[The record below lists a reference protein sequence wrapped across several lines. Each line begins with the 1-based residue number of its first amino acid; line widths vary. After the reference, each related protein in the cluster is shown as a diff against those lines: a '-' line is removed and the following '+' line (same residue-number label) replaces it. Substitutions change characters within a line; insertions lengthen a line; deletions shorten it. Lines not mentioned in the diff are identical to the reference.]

1 MVEELG
7 ELIGQR
13 NGPAVARIAEQHPRV
28 LFEANAYGVVPLMTA
43 AFHGDLPACQAMV
56 QVGQDSHT
64 SEHTTGLGLR
74 VLLCVCAGGRGE
86 AVAAPE

>member
-13 NGPAVARIAEQHPRV
+13 NGPAVAKIAEQHPRV

-56 QVGQDSHT
+56 QV
-64 SEHTTGLGLR
+64 TTQSTT
-74 VLLCVCAGGRGE
+74 
-86 AVAAPE
+86 

>member
-1 MVEELG
+1 LG

-13 NGPAVARIAEQHPRV
+13 NGPAVAKIAEQHPRV

-56 QVGQDSHT
+56 QVTTPTQYIIT
-64 SEHTTGLGLR
+64 STPQHCG
-74 VLLCVCAGGRGE
+74 
-86 AVAAPE
+86 